1 MHRMATKKKNARS
14 HFPRPSN
21 SELQLKYLSMAA
33 NSKCV
38 YVCVCVRASERAICS
53 LSRSLGLAF
62 YTTKVKYL
70 KTKASRKLAKRNG
83 GDQNTDNHFVLFL
96 SIVGFAL
103 HVRLNTRVYVCVF
116 VQRSMLWVSVNIVLN
131 ILLFVFRKN
140 PLTTALSFCL

>member
-1 MHRMATKKKNARS
+1 MHRMATKKKMLGRTSRGQATLNCN
-14 HFPRPSN
+14 SN
-21 SELQLKYLSMAA
+21 ILVWQRIQNVCM
-33 NSKCV
+33 
-38 YVCVCVRASERAICS
+38 CVCVRASDQFAP
-53 LSRSLGLAF
+53 SRSLGLAF

>member
-1 MHRMATKKKNARS
+1 MHRMATKKKKMLGRTSRGQATLNCN
-14 HFPRPSN
+14 SN
-21 SELQLKYLSMAA
+21 ILVWQRIQ
-33 NSKCV
+33 N
-38 YVCVCVRASERAICS
+38 VCVRASERAICS

-103 HVRLNTRVYVCVF
+103 PLHVRLNTRVYVCVF
-116 VQRSMLWVSVNIVLN
+116 AQRSMLWVSVNIVLN